1 MDGFLIWIDYFRE
14 VAGGLGLA
22 VQLAAVSLALGYPLA
37 LALAVLV
44 DNKNRLI
51 RWVTIVFVE
60 LGRGIP
66 LLVLLYIFY
75 QGLPQI
81 SVVPTALTAA
91 VVAFTWST
99 AGYATEIMRASI
111 NGVPTGQIEGA
122 ESIGL
127 NSRDRFRFVVL
138 PQASRI
144 ALPPLLGLAII
155 MFQLTSLAYVITI
168 SEVMQ
173 AAYFLG
179 TKTFNYL
186 SVFTAA
192 AAVYA
197 VVTIPLSILVRI
209 LEKRVSRHTSNKQ

>member
-1 MDGFLIWIDYFRE
+1 MDFVTWFGYTQQLIP
-14 VAGGLGLA
+14 GLGRAL
-22 VQLAAVSLALGYPLA
+22 QLTVVSLAVGYPLA
-37 LALAVLV
+37 LLLALLV
-44 DNKNRLI
+44 DSRI
-51 RWVTIVFVE
+51 RPVRWLALVVVE

-81 SVVPTALTAA
+81 AIVPSAFMAA
-91 VVAFTWST
+91 VWAFTWST
-99 AGYATEIMRASI
+99 AGYATEIIRSALSSVPGGQVEAAS
-111 NGVPTGQIEGA
+111 A
-122 ESIGL
+122 IGL
-127 NSRDRFRFVVL
+127 SNRDRFRFVVV
-138 PQASRI
+138 PQAARI

-155 MFQLTSLAYVITI
+155 MFQLTSLAYVIAY

-186 SVFTAA
+186 AVFVAA

-197 VVTIPLSILVRI
+197 AVTIPASALVSSIERRLA
-209 LEKRVSRHTSNKQ
+209 RHV

>member
-1 MDGFLIWIDYFRE
+1 MDFVTWIGYAQQLLPGLWRALQLTA
-14 VAGGLGLA
+14 VAL
-22 VQLAAVSLALGYPLA
+22 VLGYPLA
-37 LALAVLV
+37 FVLALLV
-44 DNKNRLI
+44 DSKVRII
-51 RWVTIVFVE
+51 RWVALVVVE

-81 SVVPTALTAA
+81 AIVPSAFVAA
-91 VVAFTWST
+91 VWAFTWST
-99 AGYATEIMRASI
+99 AGYATEIIRSSLSSVPGGQTEAAS
-111 NGVPTGQIEGA
+111 A
-122 ESIGL
+122 IGL
-127 NSRDRFRFVVL
+127 SDRDRFRFVVV
-138 PQASRI
+138 PQAARI

-155 MFQLTSLAYVITI
+155 MFQLTSLAYVIAY

-186 SVFTAA
+186 AVFLAA

-197 VVTIPLSILVRI
+197 AVTIPASALVSSIERRLA
-209 LEKRVSRHTSNKQ
+209 RHV